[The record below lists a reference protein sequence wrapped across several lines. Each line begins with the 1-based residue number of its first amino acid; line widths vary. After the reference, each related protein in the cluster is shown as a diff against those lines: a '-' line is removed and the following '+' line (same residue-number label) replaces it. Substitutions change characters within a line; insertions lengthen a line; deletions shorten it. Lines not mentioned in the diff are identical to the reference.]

1 MDEVYQCPSVGQ
13 GLHCQRDT
21 LRSGGSEMGSKI
33 TELVVD
39 SADPEGNERRVLRSR
54 VE

>member
-1 MDEVYQCPSVGQ
+1 MKSISAPPSVRGYT
-13 GLHCQRDT
+13 GQRDT